1 MTFLSPR
8 HRVSTLA
15 LVATLLAAFAFPA
28 RAQPQEKKDFSP
40 AERLLFMTNQLTQL
54 RPPTTLNYSFRKSGS
69 MEEGFEDKVSIALSK
84 LPDGSCCSGVGEF
97 LSGPRKL
104 NLPEVPAAEG
114 NPVILYFLEHDV
126 REMQRLTKG
135 SQYHFRKR
143 IRMAV
148 YQAAQVRQVSL
159 AYRGK
164 TIKGTEVEIS
174 PYLDDPNR
182 SRYEQLAVKQYV
194 FMLSDAVPGGVYGI
208 RTRIGAPSQP
218 AALIAEELYVE
229 GAEPAARKTNP

>member
-1 MTFLSPR
+1 MTHSATRQPFAALAFA
-8 HRVSTLA
+8 LA
-15 LVATLLAAFAFPA
+15 LSLLAAPA
-28 RAQPQEKKDFSP
+28 AAQQDKKDFSQ
-40 AERLLFMTNQLTQL
+40 AERLLFMTNQLTEL
-54 RPPTTLNYSFRKSGS
+54 KPPTVLRYSFRKGGS

-84 LPDGSCCSGVGEF
+84 QPDGSCCAGVGEF
-97 LSGPRKL
+97 LTGARKL

-148 YQAAQVRQVSL
+148 YQAAKVREVSL

-164 TIKGTEVEIS
+164 SVKGTEVEIS

-182 SRYEQLAVKQYV
+182 SRYEKLAVKQYV
-194 FMLSDAVPGGVYGI
+194 FMLSDAVPGGVFGI
-208 RTRIGAPSQP
+208 RTHIGEASQTP
-218 AALIAEELYVE
+218 LIVEELYAE
-229 GAEPAARKTNP
+229 GAEPAPRKTTP

>member
-8 HRVSTLA
+8 HRLCAIA

-28 RAQPQEKKDFSP
+28 GAQPQEKKDFSA
-40 AERLLFMTNQLTQL
+40 AERLLFMTNQLAPL

-148 YQAAQVRQVSL
+148 YDSAKVREASF

-164 TIKGTEVEIS
+164 TVKGTEVEIS
-174 PYLDDPNR
+174 PFLTDPNR
-182 SRYEQLAVKQYV
+182 PRYEKLAAKQYL

-208 RTRIGAPSQP
+208 RTSISDAAQP
-218 AALIAEELYVE
+218 AALIVEELYAE
-229 GAEPAARKTNP
+229 GAEPAPRKNSP